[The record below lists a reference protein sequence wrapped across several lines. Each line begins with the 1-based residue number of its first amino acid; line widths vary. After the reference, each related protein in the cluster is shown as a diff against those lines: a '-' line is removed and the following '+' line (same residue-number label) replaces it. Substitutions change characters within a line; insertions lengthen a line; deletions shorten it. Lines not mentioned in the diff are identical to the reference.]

1 MDGAIKVGSIC
12 QTICTYDHR
21 LAPSA
26 PACDGDDDDGGDN
39 DDDDDDD
46 DADDDDDDI
55 NVDDDCSSETQ

>member
-21 LAPSA
+21 LAPPA
-26 PACDGDDDDGGDN
+26 PVP

-46 DADDDDDDI
+46 DGDVNADDD
-55 NVDDDCSSETQ
+55 CGSETQ